1 MPGTRAAVEPVG
13 ADVPGGPVQYA
24 RSWRRA
30 RLVIRKI
37 DPWSVLRFAA
47 LFYFCLLLIM
57 LLGSAIIF
65 ALLKAFGVVTR
76 LEELLSTFFTTVE
89 ISGGA
94 IFRWLFLFGLLGTIV
109 ATAVTVFLA
118 FLYNLIADVVGGI
131 EIAVSQRD

>member
-1 MPGTRAAVEPVG
+1 MTTPTPRGYSHG
-13 ADVPGGPVQYA
+13 
-24 RSWRRA
+24 WRRA

-37 DPWSVLRFAA
+37 DPWSVLKFSL

-65 ALLKAFGVVTR
+65 AILKAFGVISNIEKLIR
-76 LEELLSTFFTTVE
+76 DLSEATFT

-94 IFRWLFLFGLLGTIV
+94 IFRWLFLFGLLGSII
-109 ATAVTVFLA
+109 ASAVTVFLA

-131 EIAVSQRD
+131 EVSVAERE

>member
-1 MPGTRAAVEPVG
+1 M
-13 ADVPGGPVQYA
+13 QYA

-30 RLVIRKI
+30 RLVIRKV
-37 DPWSVLRFAA
+37 DPFSVLKFAA

-65 ALLKAFGVVTR
+65 AMLKAFGVIGNIETLIGNLGFAVQ
-76 LEELLSTFFTTVE
+76 
-89 ISGGA
+89 IQGGA
-94 IFRWLFLFGLLGTIV
+94 VFRWLFLFGLLGTIV
-109 ATAVTVFLA
+109 STAVTVFFA

>member
-1 MPGTRAAVEPVG
+1 MTTP
-13 ADVPGGPVQYA
+13 A
-24 RSWRRA
+24 RGYSHGWRRA

-37 DPWSVLRFAA
+37 DPWSVLKFSL

-65 ALLKAFGVVTR
+65 AILKAFGVIANIEKLIR
-76 LEELLSTFFTTVE
+76 DLSEATFT

-94 IFRWLFLFGLLGTIV
+94 IFRWLFLFGLLGAVV
-109 ATAVTVFLA
+109 ASAVTVFLA

-131 EIAVSQRD
+131 EISVAERE

>member
-1 MPGTRAAVEPVG
+1 MTTP
-13 ADVPGGPVQYA
+13 A
-24 RSWRRA
+24 RGYSHGWRRA

-37 DPWSVLRFAA
+37 DPWSVLKFSL

-65 ALLKAFGVVTR
+65 AILKAFGVISNIEKLIR
-76 LEELLSTFFTTVE
+76 DLSEATFT

-94 IFRWLFLFGLLGTIV
+94 IFRWLFLFGLLGAVV
-109 ATAVTVFLA
+109 ASAITVFIA

-131 EIAVSQRD
+131 EISVAERE

>member
-1 MPGTRAAVEPVG
+1 M
-13 ADVPGGPVQYA
+13 
-24 RSWRRA
+24 
-30 RLVIRKI
+30 LK
-37 DPWSVLRFAA
+37 FA
-47 LFYFCLLLIM
+47 LLSYFCLLLIM

-65 ALLKAFGVVTR
+65 ALLKAFGVIGKI
-76 LEELLSTFFTTVE
+76 EELLSTFSSSVK

-94 IFRWLFLFGLLGTIV
+94 VFRWLFLFGLLGTIV

>member
-1 MPGTRAAVEPVG
+1 MIAPTTSRTISPRG
-13 ADVPGGPVQYA
+13 
-24 RSWRRA
+24 WRRG

-37 DPWSVLRFAA
+37 DPWSTLKFSL
-47 LFYFCLLLIM
+47 LFYFCLLLIT

-65 ALLKAFGVVTR
+65 ATLKAFGVIGSLERLLRSLSFEVT
-76 LEELLSTFFTTVE
+76 

-109 ATAVTVFLA
+109 ASAVTVFLA

-131 EIAVSQRD
+131 EIAVSERD

>member
-1 MPGTRAAVEPVG
+1 M
-13 ADVPGGPVQYA
+13 
-24 RSWRRA
+24 
-30 RLVIRKI
+30 
-37 DPWSVLRFAA
+37 
-47 LFYFCLLLIM
+47 LLIM

-65 ALLKAFGVVTR
+65 AMLKAFGVITR
-76 LEELLSTFFTTVE
+76 LEELLGQLFTTVE

-109 ATAVTVFLA
+109 ATAITVFLA